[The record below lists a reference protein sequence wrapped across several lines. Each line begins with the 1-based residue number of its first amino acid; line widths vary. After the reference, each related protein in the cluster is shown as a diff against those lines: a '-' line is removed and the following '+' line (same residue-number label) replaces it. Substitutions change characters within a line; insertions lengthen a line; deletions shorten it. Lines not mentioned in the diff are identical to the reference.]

1 MSSLCREETPYNWEG
16 EYREAHGGGGRWG
29 SGELWGELP
38 CMDEV
43 RSFKAEGPFEYFWCH
58 SYSARFNNQPTR
70 ISVSRGE
77 AHQA

>member
-29 SGELWGELP
+29 SELWGELP

-43 RSFKAEGPFEYFWCH
+43 RSFKLKVLLNTSGAPQLQC
-58 SYSARFNNQPTR
+58 P
-70 ISVSRGE
+70 V
-77 AHQA
+77 